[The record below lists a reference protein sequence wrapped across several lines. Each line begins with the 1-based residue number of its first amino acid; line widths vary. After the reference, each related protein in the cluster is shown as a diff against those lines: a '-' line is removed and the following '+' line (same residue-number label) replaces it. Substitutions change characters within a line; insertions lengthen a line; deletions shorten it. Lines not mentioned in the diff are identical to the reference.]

1 MQNMLETGT
10 YEDLK
15 NNESVRTDNNLK
27 ILIKEIDELKDFNKD
42 NDKIE

>member
-1 MQNMLETGT
+1 MSEVKT

-15 NNESVRTDNNLK
+15 NDESVQLDDNLK
-27 ILIKEIDELKDFNKD
+27 ILIKEIDELKDLNKD